1 MPLLGE
7 HPHDALDVGQEAQVQ
22 HLVGLVQDEGLD
34 AAEHQVALLG
44 EVQQAARGADHHV
57 DALAQGGELRLVGT
71 AAVDRGDADA
81 ELRAGVGEVLRDLDA
96 QLTGRHDDE
105 CLGHVLGAVGG
116 LAVGVRGWLFRRWRD
131 PLEQRDAETERLAHA
146 GAGLADDVFT
156 GERERERQ
164 LLDGE
169 RALDAGLG
177 QRGDDLGTDTE
188 LGERGGVGPY
198 GGPGLQG
205 MRLFGAIGGG
215 VLGDCVGLDGQGD
228 RLSPRTGADSARRP
242 PTTSNWRESR
252 RGAVRTRSVEVPGSF
267 PGALAVGAH
276 PVRALRSATS

>member
-1 MPLLGE
+1 
-7 HPHDALDVGQEAQVQ
+7 
-22 HLVGLVQDEGLD
+22 
-34 AAEHQVALLG
+34 
-44 EVQQAARGADHHV
+44 
-57 DALAQGGELRLVGT
+57 
-71 AAVDRGDADA
+71 
-81 ELRAGVGEVLRDLDA
+81 
-96 QLTGRHDDE
+96 
-105 CLGHVLGAVGG
+105 
-116 LAVGVRGWLFRRWRD
+116 
-131 PLEQRDAETERLAHA
+131 
-146 GAGLADDVFT
+146 LADDVFT

-215 VLGDCVGLDGQGD
+215 ALGDGVGLDGQGD

-276 PVRALRSATS
+276 PVRALRSASS